1 MEKADWEC
9 WKKLDERFENND
21 RSFLFD
27 LDDKD
32 QEDTHRD
39 ERIRQ
44 RWNVELSQH
53 GQEMDMSPYS
63 PLPPPNSVG
72 PAPRPLLKDN
82 GVQQGG
88 RQGNLQAVTWEV
100 VKS

>member
-53 GQEMDMSPYS
+53 GQEMDMSSYS
-63 PLPPPNSVG
+63 PLPPPTVWVPHQDLCSKITEYNKEED
-72 PAPRPLLKDN
+72 REICKL
-82 GVQQGG
+82 
-88 RQGNLQAVTWEV
+88 
-100 VKS
+100 